1 MEVYVSI
8 SSIPSVLNLEVCNK
22 PGGFTINLVILQLQL
37 IYIPWGRTLVTSIWK
52 QGFVQNV
59 ERESCKE
66 KHFNNVCRKVWEA
79 RICSLPSG
87 TYFHDLLL
95 TFIYYDSIEKNNLKL
110 TYLSFLGHV
119 SWIGWL
125 LIFII
130 CLSGNSW
137 GGVLFLF
144 GFASVLAF
152 IAKIWAGSGPMV
164 SWGAINY
171 QMLGLILFWV

>member
-152 IAKIWAGSGPMV
+152 IARIWAGFGPMV